1 MSVSG
6 VLDHVRDVGRLLE
19 EVGPLE
25 RRLLRDVPLE
35 ERLHG
40 ALAQRVALQVQAR
53 RGTWASVSSQR
64 CIGPRCALL
73 WVACNGMERGIIT
86 CTLSSVWTP
95 FWATSVS
102 SVSLMPSK
110 RSTSCRARGEIA
122 GEIRLDAVEA

>member
-19 EVGPLE
+19 EIGPLE

-73 WVACNGMERGIIT
+73 WVACNGNGEGYNHLHALERVDAVLGD
-86 CTLSSVWTP
+86 L
-95 FWATSVS
+95 
-102 SVSLMPSK
+102 
-110 RSTSCRARGEIA
+110 RQQRQ
-122 GEIRLDAVEA
+122 LDAVEEVHLLPSARRDCR